1 MTNQIVLLE
10 GRKEVT
16 TFLLDDGDITSKEV
30 VTETGQDI
38 GYEYTAKLYPEDT
51 VAISPNSQIGKEMVK
66 KYTGDNDEVPIGI
79 IVNDPVVMDNGH
91 RKASVLVLGQLY
103 RLKLASGITDI
114 SPADKIKLSENGA
127 IKDSSGDFIALDPVP
142 DSDEYNY
149 VNCFKI
155 ASSGSTGETGAKG
168 DTGDTGPAGPKGD
181 TGATGETGLKGDTG
195 NTGATG
201 ATGAKGDTGNTG
213 ATGDT
218 GAKGDTGDDGES
230 IDVYKDNAHRQII
243 FSGVN
248 TSATIY
254 FDEITGPK
262 GDTGN
267 TGATGATGD
276 TGQKGDTGDTG
287 AKGDTGDTGAT
298 GAKGDTGD
306 TGAKGD
312 TGATGDTGAKGDT
325 GATGATGATG
335 PVNLASSLDTTDTTN
350 AIKNAPVATAIEN
363 LQTSIGTITS
373 TQTANLNLLG
383 S

>member
-1 MTNQIVLLE
+1 MQDQIVLLE

-16 TFLLDDGDITSKEV
+16 TFLLDDGDITSKNV
-30 VTETGQDI
+30 VTETGQGL
-38 GYEYTAKLYPEDT
+38 GYEYSAKLYPEDT
-51 VAISPNSQIGKEMVK
+51 VTISPNSQIGKEMVK
-66 KYTGDNDEVPIGI
+66 KYTGDSDEIPIGI
-79 IVNDPVVMDNGH
+79 IVNDPVVMDSGQ

-103 RLKLASGITDI
+103 RLKLASGVSDI
-114 SPADKIKLSENGA
+114 SPADNIKLSDAGA
-127 IKDSSGDFIALDPVP
+127 IKDSSGDFVALHPVG

-149 VNCFKI
+149 VNCFKL
-155 ASSGSTGETGAKG
+155 SSAGATGETGAKG

-181 TGATGETGLKGDTG
+181 TGDTGATGETGPKGDTG

-201 ATGAKGDTGNTG
+201 ETGAKGDTGNTG

-267 TGATGATGD
+267 IGATGATGD

-287 AKGDTGDTGAT
+287 AKGD
-298 GAKGDTGD
+298 
-306 TGAKGD
+306 
-312 TGATGDTGAKGDT
+312 TGDTGAKGDT

>member
-1 MTNQIVLLE
+1 MLMSNQIVLLE
-10 GRKEVT
+10 ARKEVT
-16 TFLLDDGDITSKEV
+16 TFLLDDGDVTSKEV

-103 RLKLASGITDI
+103 RLKLASNVSDI
-114 SPADKIKLSENGA
+114 APADKIKLGDAGA
-127 IKDSSGDFIALDPVP
+127 IKSDEGEFLALHPVA

-149 VNCFKI
+149 VNCYKI
-155 ASSGSTGETGAKG
+155 ASSGSTEETGAKG

-181 TGATGETGLKGDTG
+181 TGDTGATGEIGAKGD
-195 NTGATG
+195 TGATG
-201 ATGAKGDTGNTG
+201 ATGA
-213 ATGDT
+213 TGDS

-243 FSGVN
+243 FSGTN

-267 TGATGATGD
+267 TGATGATGP
-276 TGQKGDTGDTG
+276 KGDT
-287 AKGDTGDTGAT
+287 
-298 GAKGDTGD
+298 
-306 TGAKGD
+306 
-312 TGATGDTGAKGDT
+312 GDT

-350 AIKNAPVATAIEN
+350 AIKNAPVATAIQG
-363 LQTSIGTITS
+363 LQTDIGTITS
-373 TQTANLNLLG
+373 AQSSNLNLLG

>member
-1 MTNQIVLLE
+1 MLMSNQIVLLE
-10 GRKEVT
+10 ARKEVT

-103 RLKLASGITDI
+103 RLKLANNVSDIT
-114 SPADKIKLSENGA
+114 PADKIKLSDAGA
-127 IKDSSGDFIALDPVP
+127 IKSDEGEFLALHPVT

-168 DTGDTGPAGPKGD
+168 DTGDTGPSGP
-181 TGATGETGLKGDTG
+181 KGDTG

-201 ATGAKGDTGNTG
+201 E
-213 ATGDT
+213 T

-243 FSGVN
+243 FSGAN

-276 TGQKGDTGDTG
+276 IGQKGDTGDTG
-287 AKGDTGDTGAT
+287 AKGDT
-298 GAKGDTGD
+298 
-306 TGAKGD
+306 
-312 TGATGDTGAKGDT
+312 GDT

-350 AIKNAPVATAIEN
+350 AIKNAPVATAIQG
-363 LQTSIGTITS
+363 LQTDIGTITS
-373 TQTANLNLLG
+373 AQSSNLNLLG

>member
-1 MTNQIVLLE
+1 MVMLMSNQIVLLE
-10 GRKEVT
+10 ARKEVT

-79 IVNDPVVMDNGH
+79 IVNDPVVMDNGQ

-103 RLKLASGITDI
+103 RLKLASNVSDI
-114 SPADKIKLSENGA
+114 APADKIKLSEYGA
-127 IKDSSGDFIALDPVP
+127 IKDSSGEFLALHPVE

-155 ASSGSTGETGAKG
+155 ASSGSSGETGEKGDTGDIGPAGPKGDTGDTGETGPKGDIGNTGATGETGAKG
-168 DTGDTGPAGPKGD
+168 DTG
-181 TGATGETGLKGDTG
+181 
-195 NTGATG
+195 
-201 ATGAKGDTGNTG
+201 ATGAKGDTG
-213 ATGDT
+213 DE
-218 GAKGDTGDDGES
+218 GES

-243 FSGVN
+243 FSGAN
-248 TSATIY
+248 TEAVIY
-254 FDEITGPK
+254 FNEITGPK
-262 GDTGN
+262 GDTG
-267 TGATGATGD
+267 ATGAI
-276 TGQKGDTGDTG
+276 GDTG
-287 AKGDTGDTGAT
+287 AKGDTGD
-298 GAKGDTGD
+298 
-306 TGAKGD
+306 
-312 TGATGDTGAKGDT
+312 
-325 GATGATGATG
+325 TGATG

-363 LQTSIGTITS
+363 LQTNIGTITS

>member
-1 MTNQIVLLE
+1 MLMSNQIVLLE
-10 GRKEVT
+10 ARKEVT

-103 RLKLASGITDI
+103 RLKLASNVSDI
-114 SPADKIKLSENGA
+114 APADKIKLSENGA
-127 IKDSSGDFIALDPVP
+127 IKDSSGEFLALHPVE

-155 ASSGSTGETGAKG
+155 ASSGSSGETGEKG

-181 TGATGETGLKGDTG
+181 TGDTGATGETGSKGDTG

-201 ATGAKGDTGNTG
+201 ETGAK
-213 ATGDT
+213 
-218 GAKGDTGDDGES
+218 
-230 IDVYKDNAHRQII
+230 
-243 FSGVN
+243 
-248 TSATIY
+248 
-254 FDEITGPK
+254 
-262 GDTGN
+262 
-267 TGATGATGD
+267 
-276 TGQKGDTGDTG
+276 
-287 AKGDTGDTGAT
+287 GDTGAT

-306 TGAKGD
+306 TGDEGESIDVYKDSAHRQIIFSGANTEAVIYFNEITGPKGD
-312 TGATGDTGAKGDT
+312 TGDTGATGATGDTGAKGDT
-325 GATGATGATG
+325 GDTGATGATG

>member
-1 MTNQIVLLE
+1 MLMSNQIVLLE
-10 GRKEVT
+10 ARKEVT

-103 RLKLASGITDI
+103 RLKLASNVSDI
-114 SPADKIKLSENGA
+114 APADKIKLGYAGA
-127 IKDSSGDFIALDPVP
+127 VKSDEGEFLALHPVT

-181 TGATGETGLKGDTG
+181 TGDTGATGETGPKGDTG

-201 ATGAKGDTGNTG
+201 ETGAKGDTGDTGAKGDTGDTG
-213 ATGDT
+213 ATGNT

-230 IDVYKDNAHRQII
+230 IDVYKDNAHRQIMFI
-243 FSGVN
+243 GGS
-248 TSATIY
+248 TSATID
-254 FDEITGPK
+254 FDDITGPK
-262 GDTGN
+262 GDTG
-267 TGATGATGD
+267 ATGATGE
-276 TGQKGDTGDTG
+276 
-287 AKGDTGDTGAT
+287 T

-312 TGATGDTGAKGDT
+312 TGD
-325 GATGATGATG
+325 TGATGATG

-350 AIKNAPVATAIEN
+350 AIKNAPVATAIQG
-363 LQTSIGTITS
+363 LQTDIGTITS
-373 TQTANLNLLG
+373 AQSSNLNLLG

>member
-1 MTNQIVLLE
+1 MSNQIVLLE
-10 GRKEVT
+10 ARKEVT

-66 KYTGDNDEVPIGI
+66 KYTSDNDEVPIGI

-103 RLKLASGITDI
+103 RLKLASNVSDI
-114 SPADKIKLSENGA
+114 APADKIKLSDAGA
-127 IKDSSGDFIALDPVP
+127 IKSDEGEFLALHPVI

-181 TGATGETGLKGDTG
+181 TGDTGAIGETGPKGDTG

-201 ATGAKGDTGNTG
+201 AKGDTGDTG
-213 ATGDT
+213 ATGDS

-243 FSGVN
+243 FTGLN

-267 TGATGATGD
+267 
-276 TGQKGDTGDTG
+276 
-287 AKGDTGDTGAT
+287 
-298 GAKGDTGD
+298 
-306 TGAKGD
+306 
-312 TGATGDTGAKGDT
+312 
-325 GATGATGATG
+325 TGATG

-350 AIKNAPVATAIEN
+350 AIKNAPVATAIQG
-363 LQTSIGTITS
+363 LQTDIGTITS
-373 TQTANLNLLG
+373 AQSSNLNLLG